1 MKGRNKRVKGGVF
14 PKQIGSCES
23 SFPLLGKIFLVSET
37 CFMIVENLP
46 VSVKNRRE
54 KRNLKNLGKPS
65 RD

>member
-46 VSVKNRRE
+46 VSVKIDE
-54 KRNLKNLGKPS
+54 KRKESKNLGKPS
-65 RD
+65 CD